1 MSNAQ
6 WYNDA
11 QASRI
16 LIFFQKYVLKNFVVT
31 KISRTFALANEES
44 QNMSTL
50 SSVGRATD
58 S

>member
-1 MSNAQ
+1 MPNAQ

-31 KISRTFALANEES
+31 KISRTFALANKES

-50 SSVGRATD
+50 SSVGRSTD

>member
-1 MSNAQ
+1 MPNAQ

-31 KISRTFALANEES
+31 KISRTFALTNKES

>member
-1 MSNAQ
+1 MPNAQ

-31 KISRTFALANEES
+31 KISRTFALANKES
-44 QNMSTL
+44 QNTCTL

>member
-1 MSNAQ
+1 MPNAQ
-6 WYNDA
+6 WYNA
-11 QASRI
+11 VQASRI

-31 KISRTFALANEES
+31 KISRTFALANKES

>member
-1 MSNAQ
+1 MPNAQ
-6 WYNDA
+6 WYNAA

-16 LIFFQKYVLKNFVVT
+16 LIFFQKYILKNFVVT
-31 KISRTFALANEES
+31 KISRTFALANKES

>member
-1 MSNAQ
+1 MPNAQ
-6 WYNDA
+6 WYSDA

-31 KISRTFALANEES
+31 KISRTFALANKES

>member
-1 MSNAQ
+1 MPNAQ
-6 WYNDA
+6 WYNDT

-31 KISRTFALANEES
+31 KISRTFALANKES

>member
-1 MSNAQ
+1 MPTAQ
-6 WYNDA
+6 WYNAA

-16 LIFFQKYVLKNFVVT
+16 LIFFQKYVLKNFVVN
-31 KISRTFALANEES
+31 KISRTFALANKES

>member
-1 MSNAQ
+1 MPNAQ

-31 KISRTFALANEES
+31 KISRTFALANKES
-44 QNMSTL
+44 QNMRTL

>member
-1 MSNAQ
+1 MPNPQ

-31 KISRTFALANEES
+31 KISRTFALANKES